1 MRFGAAFW
9 LNRTSWPALREAVQ
23 AAERAGFESI
33 WVDDHLL
40 TDEGPWDDPKFEG
53 WTTLAALAPLT
64 ERATL
69 GLLVGANTL
78 RNPGLTAK
86 LVTTLDHVSGGRA
99 ILGLGAGWF
108 RREHEAFG
116 FDFGASM
123 GERLDRLEESIGLI
137 RRLLAGERFSHAG
150 RFYAFDDALISPRP
164 LQARLPILIGGSGRT
179 KTLRTV
185 ARHAEIWN
193 AYGTAAQIA
202 EADAVLREHCAAVGR
217 DEREIERSVTQNV
230 VIRGSRAAAEAAYEL
245 VRATHH
251 PQPDEDLLDAGGTV
265 EEVAETL
272 RGYAGIGVSHSI
284 WIFRDPFDLETMSHL
299 AEVRAHLAS

>member
-193 AYGTAAQIA
+193 AYGTPAQIA

>member
-9 LNRTSWPALREAVQ
+9 LNRTTWPALRDAVL
-23 AAERAGFESI
+23 AAERAGFDSI

-64 ERATL
+64 GRATL

-86 LVTTLDHVSGGRA
+86 IVTTLDHVSGGRA

-123 GERLDRLEESIGLI
+123 GERLDRLEEAIGLV
-137 RRLLAGERFSHAG
+137 RRLLAGERFNHAG
-150 RFYAFDDALISPRP
+150 RFYSFDDALASPRP

-185 ARHAEIWN
+185 ARHADIWN
-193 AYGTAAQIA
+193 AYGTPAVIA

-217 DEREIERSVTQNV
+217 DERGIERSVTQNV
-230 VIRGSRAAAEAAYEL
+230 VIRESRAAAESAYEL
-245 VRATHH
+245 VRRAHH
-251 PQPDEDLLDAGGTV
+251 PQPDEDLLDAGGTA

-272 RGYAGIGVSHSI
+272 RAYVEVGVGHSI

-299 AEVRAHLAS
+299 AEVRTRLAT

>member
-9 LNRTSWPALREAVQ
+9 LNRTTWPALRDAVL
-23 AAERAGFESI
+23 AAERAGFDSI

-64 ERATL
+64 GRATL

-86 LVTTLDHVSGGRA
+86 IVTTLDHVSGGRA

-123 GERLDRLEESIGLI
+123 GERLDRLEEAIGLV
-137 RRLLAGERFSHAG
+137 RRLLAGERFNHAG
-150 RFYAFDDALISPRP
+150 RFYSFDDALASPRP

-185 ARHAEIWN
+185 ARHADIWN
-193 AYGTAAQIA
+193 AYGTPAVIA

-217 DEREIERSVTQNV
+217 DERGIERSVTQNV
-230 VIRGSRAAAEAAYEL
+230 VIRESRAAAESAYEL
-245 VRATHH
+245 VRRAHH
-251 PQPDEDLLDAGGTV
+251 PQPDEDLLDAGGTA

-272 RGYAGIGVSHSI
+272 RAYVEVGVGHSI
-284 WIFRDPFDLETMSHL
+284 WIFCDPFDLETMSHL
-299 AEVRAHLAS
+299 AEVRTRLAT

>member
-9 LNRTSWPALREAVQ
+9 LNRTTWPALREAVV
-23 AAERAGFESI
+23 AAERAGFDSI

-64 ERATL
+64 GRATL

-86 LVTTLDHVSGGRA
+86 IVTTLDHVSGGRA

-137 RRLLAGERFSHAG
+137 RRLLAGERFSHTG
-150 RFYAFDDALISPRP
+150 RFYAFDDALVSPRP
-164 LQARLPILIGGSGRT
+164 LQERLPILIGGSGRT

-185 ARHAEIWN
+185 ARHADIWN
-193 AYGTAAQIA
+193 AYGTPAAIA

-217 DEREIERSVTQNV
+217 DERAIERSVTQNV
-230 VIRGSRAAAEAAYEL
+230 VIRASRAAAEAAYEL

-265 EEVAETL
+265 EEVAGVL
-272 RGYAGIGVSHSI
+272 REYAEVGVGHSI
-284 WIFRDPFDLETMSHL
+284 WIFRDPFDLETISHL
-299 AEVRAHLAS
+299 AEVRRRLTG

>member
-9 LNRTSWPALREAVQ
+9 LNRTSWPALREAVL
-23 AAERAGFESI
+23 AAERAGFDSI

-64 ERATL
+64 RRATL

-86 LVTTLDHVSGGRA
+86 IVTTLDHVSGGRA
-99 ILGLGAGWF
+99 ILGIGAGWF

-116 FDFGASM
+116 FDFGTSM

-150 RFYAFDDALISPRP
+150 RCYAFDDALVSPRP
-164 LQARLPILIGGSGRT
+164 LQERLPILIGGSGRT

-185 ARHAEIWN
+185 ARHADIWN
-193 AYGTAAQIA
+193 AYGTPAAIA
-202 EADAVLREHCAAVGR
+202 EADAVLREHCAVVGR
-217 DEREIERSVTQNV
+217 DDREIERSVTQNV
-230 VIRGSRAAAEAAYEL
+230 VIRESRAAAEAAYEL

-265 EEVAETL
+265 EEVAATL
-272 RGYAGIGVSHSI
+272 RGYAEIGVGHSI

-299 AEVRAHLAS
+299 AEVRARLAT